1 LITDIVQ
8 QLLNGLLVG
17 STYALIGIGF
27 TLIWGFM
34 RRFNVAYGATAI
46 GAAFIGLA
54 VHRAAPSLPL
64 AVPFLAAMASG
75 AVLGYAVDLV
85 SFRYLPKDYELAP
98 AMSTLGVLFLIEEAI
113 SHATEGRPQDFPALI
128 QASIHAGPYFVRGDY
143 VVVFVLSVGIVAGL
157 YWVLFSTR
165 LGLALRATAQQPTA
179 AQLMGINPVRCDAQ
193 AFMLTGALAGAA
205 GMLLS
210 MGVGT
215 ANADLATA
223 YTVRG
228 LTVAVIGG
236 LGSIPGAIVG
246 GLLVGVIEFQ
256 ALGFQKPRPQI
267 WCAAWT
273 PQGLRRAGRIGDRWI
288 TDVINTL
295 TTFNMFA
302 DIYRKSAQE
311 NGQTPGITV
320 LRECWVAPTMDQ
332 AIEEYGP
339 YVMTSHRFYYDVG
352 GYNEQVD
359 PWLKD
364 LKSPDEFTI
373 DKVAPD
379 RFIMGS
385 PEDCIEQIEKWNR
398 DLGTDYFVMRFRH
411 PNGPDH
417 KKAVEAIKLFGEKVI
432 PHFA

>member
-8 QLLNGLLVG
+8 QLLNGVLVG

-64 AVPFLAAMASG
+64 IVPFLAAMAAG

-98 AMSTLGVLFLIEEAI
+98 AMSTLGVLFLVEEAI
-113 SHATEGRPQDFPALI
+113 NHATEGRPQDFPALI
-128 QASIHAGPYFVRGDY
+128 QTSFAAGPYFVRGDY

-179 AQLMGINPVRCDAQ
+179 AQLMGINPTRCDAQ

-215 ANADLATA
+215 ANADLASG

-256 ALGFQKPRPQI
+256 ALGFFGIGYRDVFVYL
-267 WCAAWT
+267 ALFAVLVVR
-273 PQGLRRAGRIGDRWI
+273 PQGLLGRR
-288 TDVINTL
+288 
-295 TTFNMFA
+295 
-302 DIYRKSAQE
+302 E
-311 NGQTPGITV
+311 
-320 LRECWVAPTMDQ
+320 
-332 AIEEYGP
+332 
-339 YVMTSHRFYYDVG
+339 
-352 GYNEQVD
+352 
-359 PWLKD
+359 
-364 LKSPDEFTI
+364 
-373 DKVAPD
+373 
-379 RFIMGS
+379 
-385 PEDCIEQIEKWNR
+385 
-398 DLGTDYFVMRFRH
+398 
-411 PNGPDH
+411 
-417 KKAVEAIKLFGEKVI
+417 
-432 PHFA
+432 

>member
-1 LITDIVQ
+1 MITDIVQ
-8 QLLNGLLVG
+8 QLLNGVLVG

-64 AVPFLAAMASG
+64 VVPFLAAMAGG

-98 AMSTLGVLFLIEEAI
+98 LMSTLGVLFLVEEAI
-113 SHATEGRPQDFPALI
+113 NHTTEGRPQDFPALI
-128 QASIHAGPYFVRGDY
+128 QSSLHAGPFFVRGDY
-143 VVVFVLSVGIVAGL
+143 LVVFGLSVGIVAGL
-157 YWVLFSTR
+157 YWILFGTR

-179 AQLMGINPVRCDAQ
+179 AQLVGINPVRCDAQ

-215 ANADLATA
+215 ATAELASG

-256 ALGFQKPRPQI
+256 ALGFFGIGYRDVF
-267 WCAAWT
+267 AYLALFAVLVVR
-273 PQGLRRAGRIGDRWI
+273 PQGLLGRR
-288 TDVINTL
+288 V
-295 TTFNMFA
+295 
-302 DIYRKSAQE
+302 
-311 NGQTPGITV
+311 
-320 LRECWVAPTMDQ
+320 
-332 AIEEYGP
+332 
-339 YVMTSHRFYYDVG
+339 
-352 GYNEQVD
+352 
-359 PWLKD
+359 
-364 LKSPDEFTI
+364 
-373 DKVAPD
+373 
-379 RFIMGS
+379 
-385 PEDCIEQIEKWNR
+385 
-398 DLGTDYFVMRFRH
+398 
-411 PNGPDH
+411 
-417 KKAVEAIKLFGEKVI
+417 
-432 PHFA
+432 

>member
-8 QLLNGLLVG
+8 QLLNGVLVG

-64 AVPFLAAMASG
+64 VVPFLAAMAGG

-85 SFRYLPKDYELAP
+85 SFRYLPKDYDLAP
-98 AMSTLGVLFLIEEAI
+98 LMSTLGVLFLIEEAI
-113 SHATEGRPQDFPALI
+113 NHTTQGRPQDFPALI
-128 QASIHAGPYFVRGDY
+128 QSSLHAGRFFVRGDY
-143 VVVFVLSVGIVAGL
+143 LVVFGLSVGIVAGL
-157 YWVLFSTR
+157 YWVLFGTR

-179 AQLMGINPVRCDAQ
+179 AQLVGINPARCDAS

-205 GMLLS
+205 GMLVS

-215 ANADLATA
+215 ATADLATG

-256 ALGFQKPRPQI
+256 ALGFFGIGYRDVF
-267 WCAAWT
+267 AYLALFAVLVVR
-273 PQGLRRAGRIGDRWI
+273 PQGLLGRR
-288 TDVINTL
+288 
-295 TTFNMFA
+295 
-302 DIYRKSAQE
+302 E
-311 NGQTPGITV
+311 
-320 LRECWVAPTMDQ
+320 
-332 AIEEYGP
+332 
-339 YVMTSHRFYYDVG
+339 
-352 GYNEQVD
+352 
-359 PWLKD
+359 
-364 LKSPDEFTI
+364 
-373 DKVAPD
+373 
-379 RFIMGS
+379 
-385 PEDCIEQIEKWNR
+385 
-398 DLGTDYFVMRFRH
+398 
-411 PNGPDH
+411 
-417 KKAVEAIKLFGEKVI
+417 
-432 PHFA
+432 

>member
-1 LITDIVQ
+1 MITDVVQ
-8 QLLNGLLVG
+8 QLLNGVLVG

-64 AVPFLAAMASG
+64 VVPFFAAMAGG

-98 AMSTLGVLFLIEEAI
+98 LMSTLGVLFLVEEAI
-113 SHATEGRPQDFPALI
+113 NHTTGGRPQDFPALI
-128 QASIHAGPYFVRGDY
+128 QSSLHAGPFFVRGDY
-143 VVVFVLSVGIVAGL
+143 LVVFGLSVAIVAGL
-157 YWVLFSTR
+157 YWILFGTR

-179 AQLMGINPVRCDAQ
+179 AQLVGINPVRCDAQ

-215 ANADLATA
+215 ATADLASG

-256 ALGFQKPRPQI
+256 ALGFFGIGYRDVF
-267 WCAAWT
+267 AYLALFAVLVVR
-273 PQGLRRAGRIGDRWI
+273 PQGLLGRR
-288 TDVINTL
+288 V
-295 TTFNMFA
+295 
-302 DIYRKSAQE
+302 
-311 NGQTPGITV
+311 
-320 LRECWVAPTMDQ
+320 
-332 AIEEYGP
+332 
-339 YVMTSHRFYYDVG
+339 
-352 GYNEQVD
+352 
-359 PWLKD
+359 
-364 LKSPDEFTI
+364 
-373 DKVAPD
+373 
-379 RFIMGS
+379 
-385 PEDCIEQIEKWNR
+385 
-398 DLGTDYFVMRFRH
+398 
-411 PNGPDH
+411 
-417 KKAVEAIKLFGEKVI
+417 
-432 PHFA
+432 